1 MKVQNKKKTQTWL
14 LILGVYCAPL
24 AHATVPSVFTQQSAD
39 WMRSEE
45 GIRIADNVLS
55 WQSPH
60 GSWPKNGDTATKP
73 YDGARKDLRGT
84 FDNGATTGELRFL
97 ARAFNASDELRF
109 RDGFLKGLNH
119 ILEAQYPTGGWPQYF
134 PPGNGYPRHIT
145 FNDNSMIRILE
156 FLQEVCGGT
165 AYDFVGQEKR
175 ASIQVAIEKG
185 IQCILDCQ
193 IKVNGKLTVWCAQH
207 DAVTFEPRPARSYEL
222 ESLSGGESAG
232 ILRFLMKLDH
242 PSSAVKRAIRS
253 GAEWYAA
260 SKVHGIRLEKKPDVG
275 RVTVQDPDAEVLW
288 ARFYEIETNRPF
300 FCDRDG
306 IKKYDYNEIGMER
319 RNGYSWY
326 GSYGKDI
333 AETFQSWEQ
342 KW

>member
-1 MKVQNKKKTQTWL
+1 MPML
-14 LILGVYCAPL
+14 
-24 AHATVPSVFTQQSAD
+24 HATVPPEFTRQSAD

-60 GSWPKNGDTATKP
+60 GSWPKNGDTATQAYEGLKQ
-73 YDGARKDLRGT
+73 DLRGT

-97 ARAFNASDELRF
+97 ARALDANKEPRF
-109 RDGFLKGLNH
+109 LEGFLKGLDH
-119 ILEAQYPTGGWPQYF
+119 ILSSQYANGGWPQYF
-134 PPGNGYPRHIT
+134 PPGGGYPRHIT
-145 FNDNSMIRILE
+145 FNDNAMIRILE
-156 FLQEVCGGT
+156 FLQELLMDST
-165 AYDFVGQEKR
+165 YEFLDQDQR
-175 ASIQVAIEKG
+175 ASIQLAIEKG

-207 DAVTFEPRPARSYEL
+207 DSVTLEPRPARSYEL

-232 ILRFLMKLDH
+232 ILQFLMKLDN
-242 PSSAVKRAIRS
+242 PNRAVQRAIRS
-253 GAEWYAA
+253 GAKWFAA
-260 SKVHGIRLEKKPDVG
+260 SKVHGIRLEKNPDLG
-275 RVTVQDPDAEVLW
+275 RVAVQDPDADVLW
-288 ARFYEIETNRPF
+288 ARFYDIETNRPF

-333 AETFQSWEQ
+333 AEAYQSWE
-342 KW
+342 KKVSHDK